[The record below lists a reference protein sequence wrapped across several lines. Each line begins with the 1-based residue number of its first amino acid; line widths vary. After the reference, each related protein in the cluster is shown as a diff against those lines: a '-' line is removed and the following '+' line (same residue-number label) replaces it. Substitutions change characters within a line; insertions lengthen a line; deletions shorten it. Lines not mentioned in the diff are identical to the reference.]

1 MSFHKIC
8 YRRQSNEYCSH
19 GGIRTITF
27 TTVTPYPSYYVDDS
41 IVNCLDLGIRV
52 VGGKRMANG
61 ELGAFVSAVNQA
73 KYNQILGEV
82 KEGSS
87 TFSHHY

>member
-1 MSFHKIC
+1 M
-8 YRRQSNEYCSH
+8 
-19 GGIRTITF
+19 
-27 TTVTPYPSYYVDDS
+27 
-41 IVNCLDLGIRV
+41 

-82 KEGSS
+82 KEGLS
-87 TFSHHY
+87 TVAHPC